1 MTVCTRC
8 SDSIDD
14 GTLLSGSEVYGE
26 LASGTDREELL
37 DTYSGIRYGR
47 ETVLCAECLD
57 TPSECRECDGTGD
70 VLMDGDETAAA
81 ESCLECNGT
90 GTTKPDLLR
99 NSCK

>member
-47 ETVLCAECLD
+47 ETVLCATCLD
-57 TPSECRECDGTGD
+57 APADCPECDGAGEVPAEGGGTEPCSAC
-70 VLMDGDETAAA
+70 DGA
-81 ESCLECNGT
+81 
-90 GTTKPDLLR
+90 GTTRPDLLR
-99 NSCK
+99 NCCK